1 MVTSRAEFTW
11 TGDMPLDEFVS
22 RFMEIVLLDG
32 ERGRLQMTATINGK
46 PAVVEVS
53 IELLAIGK
61 PS

>member
-1 MVTSRAEFTW
+1 
-11 TGDMPLDEFVS
+11 MPLDEFVS